1 MNEPVNVVVTGA
13 AGNIAYSAIF
23 RIAAGQMLGE
33 NQPINLMLID
43 IEPAMNALNGVK
55 FELEDCAFPL
65 LNSITTTFNLNQG
78 FEQCDYALLIGAK
91 PRMKG
96 MERKDLLKDNGKIFK
111 PQGKAINEVASKKIK
126 VLVVGNPANTNAL
139 ITMHNAPTIDP
150 KQFTSMMRLDHD
162 RSLAQVANKYNT
174 NIKEV
179 KKIIVWG
186 NHSNTQV
193 PDLSNA
199 EVSGKNIKDIMNE
212 DWYKNDFIPRIQ
224 NRGAEIIEARGSSS
238 AASAA
243 NAAITH
249 MRDWVSGNNDWLS
262 IGQISNSNPFN
273 ISEDIMFSF
282 PSICNEGSYEMIKDI
297 EMSEILNDYIK
308 ITEKELIQERDS
320 VMDIVVLQAERGVCC
335 AKTGH

>member
-91 PRMKG
+91 PRMTG

-282 PSICNEGSYEMIKDI
+282 PSICNEGSYEMIKNI

-320 VMDIVVLQAERGVCC
+320 VLDLL
-335 AKTGH
+335 

>member
-1 MNEPVNVVVTGA
+1 
-13 AGNIAYSAIF
+13 
-23 RIAAGQMLGE
+23 
-33 NQPINLMLID
+33 
-43 IEPAMNALNGVK
+43 
-55 FELEDCAFPL
+55 
-65 LNSITTTFNLNQG
+65 
-78 FEQCDYALLIGAK
+78 
-91 PRMKG
+91 
-96 MERKDLLKDNGKIFK
+96 
-111 PQGKAINEVASKKIK
+111 
-126 VLVVGNPANTNAL
+126 
-139 ITMHNAPTIDP
+139 
-150 KQFTSMMRLDHD
+150 MRLDHD

-199 EVSGKNIKDIMNE
+199 EVSGENIKDIMSE

-224 NRGAEIIEARGSSS
+224 NRGAEIIESRGSSS

-249 MRDWVSGNNDWLS
+249 MRDWVSGNDDWLS

-282 PSICNEGSYEMIKDI
+282 PSICNEGSYDMIKNI

-320 VMDIVVLQAERGVCC
+320 VLDLL
-335 AKTGH
+335 

>member
-1 MNEPVNVVVTGA
+1 MNKPVNVVVTGA

-33 NQPINLMLID
+33 NQPVNLMLID

-65 LNSITTTFNLNQG
+65 VNSITTTFDLTEG
-78 FEQCDYALLIGAK
+78 FNRCDYALLIGAK

-111 PQGKAINEVASKKIK
+111 PQGKAIDEVANKNIK

-139 ITMHNAPTIDP
+139 IAMHNAPSIQP
-150 KQFTSMMRLDHD
+150 SQFTSMMRLDHD
-162 RSLAQVANKYNT
+162 RSLAQVANKFNVSI
-174 NIKEV
+174 NEV

-193 PDLSNA
+193 PDLSYA
-199 EVSGKNIKDIMNE
+199 EVSGCSIKEVMSE
-212 DWYKNDFIPRIQ
+212 DWYANNFIPRIQ
-224 NRGAEIIEARGSSS
+224 KRGAEIIEARGLSS

-249 MRDWVSGNNDWLS
+249 MRDWVIGNDDWLS
-262 IGQISNSNPFN
+262 IGQISDHNPFG
-273 ISEDIMFSF
+273 ISDNLMFSF
-282 PSICNEGSYEMIKDI
+282 PTICKDGSYNIINDLHI
-297 EMSEILNDYIK
+297 SDLLNEYIK
-308 ITEKELIQERDS
+308 TTEDELLRERDS
-320 VMDIVVLQAERGVCC
+320 VLDLL
-335 AKTGH
+335 

>member
-1 MNEPVNVVVTGA
+1 MNTPVNVVITGA

-320 VMDIVVLQAERGVCC
+320 VLDLL
-335 AKTGH
+335 

>member
-111 PQGKAINEVASKKIK
+111 PQGKAINEVASKNIK

-139 ITMHNAPTIDP
+139 ITMHNAPTINP

-162 RSLAQVANKYNT
+162 RSLAQVANKYKT

-193 PDLSNA
+193 PDLSNS
-199 EVSGKNIKDIMNE
+199 EVSGENIKNIMNE

-282 PSICNEGSYEMIKDI
+282 PSICNEGSSEMIKDI

-320 VMDIVVLQAERGVCC
+320 VLDLL
-335 AKTGH
+335 

>member
-1 MNEPVNVVVTGA
+1 MNTPVNVVITGA

-262 IGQISNSNPFN
+262 IGQISNNNPFN

-320 VMDIVVLQAERGVCC
+320 VLDLL
-335 AKTGH
+335 

>member
-1 MNEPVNVVVTGA
+1 MNKPVNVVVTGA

-33 NQPINLMLID
+33 NQPINLKLID
-43 IEPAMNALNGVK
+43 IEPAMNALKGVK

-65 LNSITTTFNLNQG
+65 LNSITTTFDLHEG
-78 FEQCDYALLIGAK
+78 FDQCDYALLIGAK

-111 PQGKAINEVASKKIK
+111 PQGKAINEVASKKIR

-139 ITMHNAPTIDP
+139 ITLHNAPSIDP

-174 NIKEV
+174 NITEV
-179 KKIIVWG
+179 KKIAVWG

-193 PDLSNA
+193 PDLSYA
-199 EVSGKNIKDIMNE
+199 EVSGKKIKDVMSE
-212 DWYKNDFIPRIQ
+212 AWYKSDFISRIQ

-249 MRDWVSGNNDWLS
+249 MRDWVLGNNDWLS
-262 IGQISNSNPFN
+262 IGQISNGNPFN
-273 ISEDIMFSF
+273 ISEDLMFSF
-282 PSICNEGSYEMIKDI
+282 PSVCSNGTYEMVSNV
-297 EMSEILNDYIK
+297 EMSETLNDYMQA
-308 ITEKELIQERDS
+308 TEKELLKERDS
-320 VMDIVVLQAERGVCC
+320 VLDLL
-335 AKTGH
+335 

>member
-65 LNSITTTFNLNQG
+65 LNSITTTFNLSQG

-162 RSLAQVANKYNT
+162 RSLAQVANKYNA
-174 NIKEV
+174 NIKDV

-199 EVSGKNIKDIMNE
+199 EVSGENIKDIMSE

-224 NRGAEIIEARGSSS
+224 NRGAEIIESRGSSS

-249 MRDWVSGNNDWLS
+249 MRDWVSGNDDWLS

-320 VMDIVVLQAERGVCC
+320 VLDLL
-335 AKTGH
+335 

>member
-1 MNEPVNVVVTGA
+1 MNKPVNVVVTGA

-111 PQGKAINEVASKKIK
+111 PQGKAINEVASKNIK

-139 ITMHNAPTIDP
+139 ITMHNAPTINP

-162 RSLAQVANKYNT
+162 RSLAQVANKYKT

-320 VMDIVVLQAERGVCC
+320 VLDLL
-335 AKTGH
+335 

>member
-249 MRDWVSGNNDWLS
+249 MRDWVSGNDDWLS

-308 ITEKELIQERDS
+308 VTEKELIQERDS
-320 VMDIVVLQAERGVCC
+320 VLDLL
-335 AKTGH
+335 

>member
-199 EVSGKNIKDIMNE
+199 EVSGKNIKDIMSE

-320 VMDIVVLQAERGVCC
+320 VLDLL
-335 AKTGH
+335 

>member
-1 MNEPVNVVVTGA
+1 MNTPVNVVITGA

-111 PQGKAINEVASKKIK
+111 PQGKAINEVASKNIK

-139 ITMHNAPTIDP
+139 ITMHNAPTINP

-162 RSLAQVANKYNT
+162 RSLAQVANKYKA
-174 NIKEV
+174 NIKETIF
-179 KKIIVWG
+179 KGANLDDTIWI
-186 NHSNTQV
+186 
-193 PDLSNA
+193 
-199 EVSGKNIKDIMNE
+199 NE
-212 DWYKNDFIPRIQ
+212 KLHVIYF
-224 NRGAEIIEARGSSS
+224 
-238 AASAA
+238 
-243 NAAITH
+243 
-249 MRDWVSGNNDWLS
+249 V
-262 IGQISNSNPFN
+262 
-273 ISEDIMFSF
+273 
-282 PSICNEGSYEMIKDI
+282 
-297 EMSEILNDYIK
+297 
-308 ITEKELIQERDS
+308 ER
-320 VMDIVVLQAERGVCC
+320 V
-335 AKTGH
+335 

>member
-139 ITMHNAPTIDP
+139 IAMHNAPTINP

-320 VMDIVVLQAERGVCC
+320 VLDLL
-335 AKTGH
+335 

>member
-1 MNEPVNVVVTGA
+1 MNTPVNVVITGA

-139 ITMHNAPTIDP
+139 IAMHNAPTIDP

-282 PSICNEGSYEMIKDI
+282 PSICNEGSYEMIKNI

-320 VMDIVVLQAERGVCC
+320 VLDLL
-335 AKTGH
+335 

>member
-1 MNEPVNVVVTGA
+1 MNKPVNVVVTGA

-111 PQGKAINEVASKKIK
+111 PQGKAINEVASKNIK

-139 ITMHNAPTIDP
+139 ITMHNAPTINP

-162 RSLAQVANKYNT
+162 RSLAQVANKYKT

-199 EVSGKNIKDIMNE
+199 EVSGENIKNIMNE

-262 IGQISNSNPFN
+262 IGQISNNNPFN

-308 ITEKELIQERDS
+308 ITEKELLQERDS
-320 VMDIVVLQAERGVCC
+320 VIDLLKE
-335 AKTGH
+335 

>member
-1 MNEPVNVVVTGA
+1 
-13 AGNIAYSAIF
+13 
-23 RIAAGQMLGE
+23 
-33 NQPINLMLID
+33 MLID

-320 VMDIVVLQAERGVCC
+320 VLDLL
-335 AKTGH
+335 

>member
-1 MNEPVNVVVTGA
+1 MNTPVNVVITGA

-308 ITEKELIQERDS
+308 ITEKELLQERDS
-320 VMDIVVLQAERGVCC
+320 VIDLL
-335 AKTGH
+335 

>member
-23 RIAAGQMLGE
+23 RVAAGQMLGE

-282 PSICNEGSYEMIKDI
+282 PSICNEGSYEMIKNI

-308 ITEKELIQERDS
+308 ITDCLLYTSPSPRD
-320 VMDIVVLQAERGVCC
+320 
-335 AKTGH
+335 